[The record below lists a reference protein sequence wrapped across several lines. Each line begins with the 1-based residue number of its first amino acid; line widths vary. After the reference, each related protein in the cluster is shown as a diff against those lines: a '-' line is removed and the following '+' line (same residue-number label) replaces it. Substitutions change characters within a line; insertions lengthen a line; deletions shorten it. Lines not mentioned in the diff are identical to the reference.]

1 MSLKSARCPTTEL
14 DSPLGANPI
23 HYPQDRLKPVMVYHP
38 RNVSIS
44 LGLNYPEFPDSCFG
58 REFLIL
64 VKRYQIITY
73 DFENVGTV
81 PEYLNQ
87 SKA

>member
-1 MSLKSARCPTTEL
+1 
-14 DSPLGANPI
+14 
-23 HYPQDRLKPVMVYHP
+23 MVYHP